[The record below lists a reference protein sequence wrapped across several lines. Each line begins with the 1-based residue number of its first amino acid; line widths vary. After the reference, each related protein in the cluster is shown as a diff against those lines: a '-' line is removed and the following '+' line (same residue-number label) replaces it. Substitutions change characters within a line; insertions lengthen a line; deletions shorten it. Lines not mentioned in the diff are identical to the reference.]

1 MTPFRMT
8 LVPLVATALLAGC
21 AGGPGPDEREA
32 RGSDMTTAQRPSFPF
47 PGGGRGTS
55 AERMAMYAAV
65 EDNGRTVPAIDP
77 QYLTEEKVRQEVDYY
92 APYKAG
98 TIIVDPG
105 AKRLYH
111 LGEGDRAMRYAVA
124 VGEAGYGFSGKATV
138 PFTREWPNWTPTR
151 NMLRREPE
159 KYEEFAAGVPG
170 GLDNPLGAR
179 ALYLYRNGRDT
190 LYRIHGTPSP
200 WTVGHNASSGCIR
213 MFNQDVIHLA
223 EEVET
228 GAQVV
233 VLDRSESGKWTSAPD
248 VVAEASTSS
257 E

>member
-1 MTPFRMT
+1 
-8 LVPLVATALLAGC
+8 
-21 AGGPGPDEREA
+21 
-32 RGSDMTTAQRPSFPF
+32 
-47 PGGGRGTS
+47 
-55 AERMAMYAAV
+55 MAMYAAV